1 MNHWNDYIKKVE
13 DSSDI
18 YEREINAQV
27 AKAKWGE
34 NWQEQINKDMVE
46 NIDKTVYQACG
57 KLDELIK
64 KYDEY
69 YTKQTEWKNKLNS
82 DIIKDYNLDNSNIN
96 DLVIDPNSGLKY
108 NKNTDYQAEIN
119 ALQKEIARQEKETG
133 THDSSLDK
141 QIENLNSIKNYKSYA
156 TGAKYGYQAVGT
168 GGKTYTIN
176 SDKGKNFVTNAKA
189 GETLIGDDG
198 STWTKNSDGSVTIT
212 RGNDTFSMGAI
223 SQAAK
228 ENASSG
234 GGSSNGNSGSGS
246 SSGGKTV
253 AAVNGKAPS
262 GLSVGDK
269 VSTNGGTFKITGVN
283 KDGSYTSV
291 KVDNKTKK
299 QSGFATGGVNT
310 DTDMFALHGERQKAE
325 VIFNAEDAKKLW
337 NWIHNMDENCNIE
350 DIGSAAKSLMSKIT
364 TANTDNST
372 DIHIEH
378 LELPSVKDRDSFV
391 KQLKMISLNR

>member
-1 MNHWNDYIKKVE
+1 MIDNL
-13 DSSDI
+13 
-18 YEREINAQV
+18 
-27 AKAKWGE
+27 
-34 NWQEQINKDMVE
+34 
-46 NIDKTVYQACG
+46 DKTVYQACG

-64 KYDEY
+64 KYDEL
-69 YTKQTEWKNKLNS
+69 YTKQTEWNNKLNS

-96 DLVIDPNSGLKY
+96 DLVIDPNTGLKY
-108 NKNTDYQAEIN
+108 NKNIDYQAEIN
-119 ALQKEIARQEKETG
+119 KLKEEIAKQEKETG
-133 THDSSLDK
+133 THEVWLDK
-141 QIENLNSIKNYKSYA
+141 QIENMNSIRNYKSYS

-189 GETLIGDDG
+189 GETLNGSDG
-198 STWTKNSDGSVTIT
+198 STWVKNSDGSVTIT
-212 RGNDTFSMGAI
+212 RGDDTFSMGAI

-228 ENASSG
+228 NNATSG
-234 GGSSNGNSGSGS
+234 GGS

-337 NWIHNMDENCNIE
+337 TWIHNMDENCNIE

-364 TANTDNST
+364 AANTDNST

-378 LELPSVKDRDSFV
+378 LELPSVKDRDSFI